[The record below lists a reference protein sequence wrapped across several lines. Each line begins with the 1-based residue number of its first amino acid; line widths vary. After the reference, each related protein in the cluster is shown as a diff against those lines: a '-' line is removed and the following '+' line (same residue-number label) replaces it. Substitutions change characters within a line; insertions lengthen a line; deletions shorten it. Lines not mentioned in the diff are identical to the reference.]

1 MKKSGIPFV
10 AALSILTLL
19 MGAFVPAA
27 SRTYAAS
34 SRNFPETGKTVN
46 DPFLSYWTGHGGLAQ
61 QGFPITD
68 AYNEKNDADGKTY
81 LTQYFERARFEY
93 HPESSDPQF
102 KVLLGL
108 LGKEG
113 LAAKYADNPANPGNP
128 PNSSAQ
134 TVPGGGSKTFS
145 ETGKTVTGLFL
156 NYWNTHGGLEQQG
169 YPITEAYSEVNDAD
183 GQTYITQ
190 YFERA
195 RFEYHPE
202 SSDPKF
208 QVLLGLV
215 GREVYGLKQGGGGGG
230 GDDGGGG
237 GGTVNPT
244 PTPTPTT
251 PGPTTPSNT
260 LSIPGW
266 THVVVATNN
275 IVFFYNSV
283 NGHGATARLN
293 PDGSL
298 TVLQK
303 FPDQATG
310 NAAFDPGWDIITPG
324 PYNYLFFYRRDSGA
338 ATDCLMGD
346 NGIIVQCANFGFDK
360 DWTSITIDRQTG
372 VIYIYSGPDGHRCIE
387 RLNSDGSIS
396 TFSCDSNDIKS
407 ARKVIPI
414 GNSMWLY
421 YDFATKEA
429 GTFSINKDTG
439 VPKLLQTVPDLGL
452 PWGLIAS
459 NQSTIGFYSP
469 SGQASLIASTALDGS
484 VVKLKSYAAPRDI
497 SQIAP
502 ALNGPYLN
510 YSISTG
516 ELSVDKV
523 ASDGTATNLQQ
534 YAPPK

>member
-1 MKKSGIPFV
+1 MRATTNKWGITRLL
-10 AALSILTLL
+10 AALILLVCTL
-19 MGAFVPAA
+19 GPARVSVQA
-27 SRTYAAS
+27 AGSRYFS
-34 SRNFPETGKTVN
+34 ETGKTVN
-46 DPFLSYWTGHGGLAQ
+46 DPFLSYWTGHGGLVQ

-68 AYNEKNDADGKTY
+68 AQDEKNDADGKVY

-93 HPESSDPQF
+93 HPEQTDPKFQ
-102 KVLLGL
+102 VLLGL
-108 LGKEG
+108 LGKEA
-113 LAAKYADNPANPGNP
+113 LAAKYSGNP
-128 PNSSAQ
+128 PASLTE
-134 TVPGGGSKTFS
+134 TVPGNGSKTFP

-156 NYWNTHGGLEQQG
+156 DYWNTHGGLEQEG
-169 YPITEAYSEVNDAD
+169 YPITEAYNEVNDAD

-202 SSDPKF
+202 NGDPKF

-215 GREVYGLKQGGGGGG
+215 GREIYGLKAGNGGT
-230 GDDGGGG
+230 GDPGG
-237 GGTVNPT
+237 GGTVH
-244 PTPTPTT
+244 
-251 PGPTTPSNT
+251 PGPATVQNT

-266 THVVVATNN
+266 THMAVTTNN
-275 IVFFYNSV
+275 VAFFYNSD
-283 NGHGATARLN
+283 NGHAASARLN

-303 FPDQATG
+303 FPDEATG
-310 NAAFDPGWDIITPG
+310 NGAFDPGWDIITPG

-346 NGIIVQCANFGFDK
+346 NGIIEQCANFGFDT
-360 DWTSITIDRQTG
+360 DWTSITIDRLTG
-372 VIYIYSGPDGHRCIE
+372 VIYIYSGSDGHRCIE

-407 ARKVIPI
+407 AREVIPI
-414 GNSMWLY
+414 GYSMWLY

-429 GTFSINKDTG
+429 GTFSIDKDTG

-469 SGQASLIASTALDGS
+469 SGQSSLIASTALDGS
-484 VVKLKSYAAPRDI
+484 IVKLRTYYAPPTI
-497 SQIAP
+497 SILAT

-516 ELSVDKV
+516 ELSVVQV
-523 ASDGTATNLQQ
+523 APDGSATNLQQ
-534 YAPPK
+534 YKP

>member
-1 MKKSGIPFV
+1 M
-10 AALSILTLL
+10 
-19 MGAFVPAA
+19 
-27 SRTYAAS
+27 
-34 SRNFPETGKTVN
+34 
-46 DPFLSYWTGHGGLAQ
+46 
-61 QGFPITD
+61 
-68 AYNEKNDADGKTY
+68 
-81 LTQYFERARFEY
+81 
-93 HPESSDPQF
+93 
-102 KVLLGL
+102 
-108 LGKEG
+108 
-113 LAAKYADNPANPGNP
+113 PGD
-128 PNSSAQ
+128 
-134 TVPGGGSKTFS
+134 GSKTFP

-156 NYWNTHGGLEQQG
+156 DYWNTHGGLEQQG
-169 YPITEAYSEVNDAD
+169 YPITEAYNEVNDAD

-202 SSDPKF
+202 NGDPKF

-215 GREVYGLKQGGGGGG
+215 GRESLRPQDRQRRYRRSRRWR
-230 GDDGGGG
+230 
-237 GGTVNPT
+237 NCRT
-244 PTPTPTT
+244 PARPLYQTPEH
-251 PGPTTPSNT
+251 S
-260 LSIPGW
+260 GW
-266 THVVVATNN
+266 THMAVTTNN
-275 IVFFYNSV
+275 VAFFYNSD
-283 NGHGATARLN
+283 NGHAASARLN

-303 FPDQATG
+303 FPDEATG
-310 NAAFDPGWDIITPG
+310 NGAFDPGWDIITPG

-346 NGIIVQCANFGFDK
+346 NGIIVQCANFGFDT

-372 VIYIYSGPDGHRCIE
+372 VIYIYSGPDGHRYIE

-414 GNSMWLY
+414 GYSMWLY

-439 VPKLLQTVPDLGL
+439 EPKLLQGVPDLGL

-469 SGQASLIASTALDGS
+469 SGQSSLIASTALDGCI
-484 VVKLKSYAAPRDI
+484 VKLRNYYAPPTI
-497 SQIAP
+497 SIIAT

-516 ELSVDKV
+516 ELSVVQV
-523 ASDGTATNLQQ
+523 APDGTATNLQQ
-534 YAPPK
+534 YKP